1 MVKVKH
7 VAVKPNKRPR
17 PGAPIVGLEKATPP
31 PTRKSARTASTS
43 KAPPPP
49 TDPDT
54 SSDDEPEPEP
64 RFKSTLYREMYYK
77 SFTNRT
83 ICECRHVD
91 FDSLNKAHA
100 VFIRQWFKHQQWD
113 KLLTEKH
120 PIYPDL
126 VRQFYTHFDHAN
138 KNEEVIITWVKGK
151 EIKLDENSLSRI
163 LKIPRAGVRA
173 VLRVKNGAPS
183 RNLIIRKVSILCL
196 IKMTLSRDPE
206 VQVAD
211 DGDDEVEVD
220 GGPYA
225 SSTNAGILESIV
237 VQEMLKRM
245 RPDLFTADVMSDI
258 RESAQIILD
267 ARNEAAVPNPFVSK
281 VENSPFDSGIYL
293 RIDVPGANEFE
304 ITRNN
309 IQEDS
314 ISYAVFEFVA
324 KAPSYEI
331 LWKNLDEYKRSYGGR
346 VKVPMDYQVSKAMQ
360 TKQSHSQSAPEMG
373 GLSAS
378 KVQGA
383 VSGKSKGRKGSKL
396 AHLPH
401 VSLGTMDGFTLHQP
415 ECSCC
420 NGEKISLEAAHI
432 LDSVA
437 DENLFKIRG
446 FGEVCEKKLQCNN
459 ALVILEDYFVLWV
472 LYVRFDLPGID
483 GDQYEIKESQKCF
496 VYGMLMARFT
506 YEGMRLAK
514 EDKRAFVLT
523 YSSWIYRQP
532 KVCCNMD

>member
-1 MVKVKH
+1 ME
-7 VAVKPNKRPR
+7 
-17 PGAPIVGLEKATPP
+17 L
-31 PTRKSARTASTS
+31 
-43 KAPPPP
+43 
-49 TDPDT
+49 
-54 SSDDEPEPEP
+54 
-64 RFKSTLYREMYYK
+64 
-77 SFTNRT
+77 
-83 ICECRHVD
+83 
-91 FDSLNKAHA
+91 
-100 VFIRQWFKHQQWD
+100 
-113 KLLTEKH
+113 
-120 PIYPDL
+120 
-126 VRQFYTHFDHAN
+126 
-138 KNEEVIITWVKGK
+138 
-151 EIKLDENSLSRI
+151 
-163 LKIPRAGVRA
+163 
-173 VLRVKNGAPS
+173 
-183 RNLIIRKVSILCL
+183 
-196 IKMTLSRDPE
+196 
-206 VQVAD
+206 
-211 DGDDEVEVD
+211 
-220 GGPYA
+220 
-225 SSTNAGILESIV
+225 
-237 VQEMLKRM
+237 
-245 RPDLFTADVMSDI
+245 
-258 RESAQIILD
+258 
-267 ARNEAAVPNPFVSK
+267 VPNPFVSK

-346 VKVPMDYQVSKAMQ
+346 VKVPMDYQGSFYANLKNGCFWMYFPNLTELPTLYSLKGMQISKAMQ

-496 VYGMLMARFT
+496 VSNC
-506 YEGMRLAK
+506 
-514 EDKRAFVLT
+514 FV
-523 YSSWIYRQP
+523 
-532 KVCCNMD
+532 KN